1 MSAHVFAAVQ
11 TVDVLQEKEL
21 RLRVPLEEVDLI
33 MESEAGT
40 AEAMQ

>member
-1 MSAHVFAAVQ
+1 MSAHSIAALQ

-33 MESEAGT
+33 MESEAGA